1 MKKKI
6 IAKCEV
12 ARMATRAAVG
22 AACAMSMLALLS
34 MSARPERAVV
44 LVGHTLPHGA
54 GGDIMSEFGQYG
66 KALGTMSSAVAS
78 VGGGVSSGIFAPAA
92 ASMHPAAAAA
102 SAGAAAVSP
111 TTPVAGRPQEAVAS
125 AVKSPRRVRRQSAA
139 TRSRGSDPDTAPM
152 AEPLGH
158 RMGAKAAVQNM
169 DAFFGG
175 TGPSPAAADPVAAPR
190 AKPAMDG
197 RLAVKDIE
205 GYFDAMPTTDVNA
218 FHEPTKVARHF
229 GKTYGSKRSRTEL
242 NAYFNQLAKDVHTK
256 EFASKAAVKD
266 LTSYYSKLPTKDV
279 AADHSR
285 TLKKPAKADFAST
298 TAVKELGRYFDEIPV
313 QKVNPFHERAHG
325 AHTPSLPE
333 FSGTPATCQVNRTP
347 GVNSSMHRPHSA
359 CCFEAPTCELVMQP
373 ELTRLV
379 LSAADAAKD
388 LADYYGDLPVKTVNA
403 FHEKAAQLAAEKE
416 AAARLRPRASSPR
429 PTLTASPQEE
439 AAPVV
444 DARAVRDST
453 AARTEQRLS
462 PVAVAE
468 DNRNP
473 EGRVGDH
480 ARAGDGQQGDDFL
493 RWQDVD
499 NRKGYKK
506 LARASKAAALK
517 LAAPSFRTVQDDSSS
532 RHTRYEK
539 VAGSDG
545 SAAKLL
551 ARDEV
556 EGERHLRDK
565 TRNWA
570 ALSDAQGRD
579 ADAPRL
585 SSAERH
591 AGGYDTQYGQMNRL
605 GSKVIETTPEGQ
617 VVTHLVTRKFAKAF
631 PESVGPEG
639 REGLREGRRHSS
651 PASGSSQRRAAVASE
666 PSQADGG
673 AEDAGGSLRGFGG
686 QVLAQQRGRVRG
698 ARQQQLAPAGH
709 LQHEGLAYTVGRAV
723 IGGTCSVFGIA
734 C

>member
-1 MKKKI
+1 MQAVCAGDLKKK
-6 IAKCEV
+6 KQYREV
-12 ARMATRAAVG
+12 APMATRSAVG

-92 ASMHPAAAAA
+92 ASMHPAAA
-102 SAGAAAVSP
+102 SAGAAAVVPRP

-158 RMGAKAAVQNM
+158 RMGAKAA
-169 DAFFGG
+169 
-175 TGPSPAAADPVAAPR
+175 AAADPDAAPR

-266 LTSYYSKLPTKDV
+266 LTSYYSELPTKDV

-347 GVNSSMHRPHSA
+347 GVNSSMHRHSA

-480 ARAGDGQQGDDFL
+480 ARAGDGRQGDDFL

-517 LAAPSFRTVQDDSSS
+517 LVPPSFRTVQDDSSS

-651 PASGSSQRRAAVASE
+651 PASGSSQRRAAAASE

-709 LQHEGLAYTVGRAV
+709 LQHDGLAYTVGRAV